1 MTANAGHGVYIR
13 SPLTLHTADA
23 LIPEPALVLTPTQSD
38 DLAHTI
44 NIHCGPV
51 TASGPRQPSSLNF
64 VLPAE
69 RIPPKGSK
77 SSPGRAHHLVKNARA
92 TCFRCVLALV
102 LVPFYQYVLS
112 FEGGDVLLPL
122 NAGSRSLVALGATQ
136 NTGTHAHQRRG
147 SAPRF
152 PAITAFSEPIEP
164 QRVWTHGGAP
174 SLARIRYVNF
184 GVSPRKQSLVL
195 PHPASSYR
203 HSNLSRPGQ
212 SLPSNRTGFP

>member
-1 MTANAGHGVYIR
+1 M
-13 SPLTLHTADA
+13 
-23 LIPEPALVLTPTQSD
+23 
-38 DLAHTI
+38 
-44 NIHCGPV
+44 
-51 TASGPRQPSSLNF
+51 
-64 VLPAE
+64 
-69 RIPPKGSK
+69 
-77 SSPGRAHHLVKNARA
+77 
-92 TCFRCVLALV
+92 
-102 LVPFYQYVLS
+102 LS

-212 SLPSNRTGFP
+212 SLPSNRTGFHEHHHVDLPRSSRRACRPKRNSVNKLRYAKLSISTWEARCSCRLEGASNPSLVSIRTRAAGACEYHTSRPECIAIAAIHRM